1 MTETTI
7 PSLQHV
13 TEAVDALAAGLRNRS
28 PEIELARRLPADIVA
43 ALRDAGVFRL
53 WLPRELGGI
62 EAGPTAVINL
72 LETLAAADGS
82 TGWCSATGLASNCAG
97 AFLSEAGAR
106 ALYPTGRELA
116 GGALMPGGRAI
127 PQPDGSFLVSGR
139 WSFGTGTQ
147 HCDWVIGGALV
158 PSDTDGPPSLRAVVF
173 PVEQVRFL
181 DTWHAV
187 GLSGTGSL
195 DYQVEN
201 VRVPAEHT
209 IDLANVTPWP
219 AGTMWRIPMLSLI
232 FPVLGAVPL
241 GIARGALLE
250 LSALAT
256 VKTPFRS
263 TKSLAE
269 RETAQA
275 AIGRAKALID
285 AGHLY
290 LCASMESIWASAAAG
305 LAPSVPQRAQARL
318 AAVHATQSAAEA
330 VELCYR
336 TAGST
341 ALYRSSPLQRQLR
354 DINAVTQHY
363 ALNTT
368 GYDLVGRVLFGMPV
382 DPGL

>member
-1 MTETTI
+1 MDESI
-7 PSLQHV
+7 PSVQDV
-13 TEAVDALAAGLRNRS
+13 TEAVDALAAGLRSRS
-28 PEIELARRLPADIVA
+28 AEIEQARRLPADIVA
-43 ALRDAGVFRL
+43 ALRAAGVFRL
-53 WLPRELGGI
+53 WVPRELGGI

-106 ALYPTGRELA
+106 ELYPTGRELA
-116 GGALMPGGRAI
+116 GGALMPGGRAV
-127 PQPDGSFLVSGR
+127 PQPDGSFLVTGR

-147 HCDWVIGGALV
+147 HCDWVIGGAV
-158 PSDTDGPPSLRAVVF
+158 VAADTAGPPNLRAVVF
-173 PVEQVRFL
+173 PANQVQFV

-201 VRVPAEHT
+201 VLVPAEHT
-209 IDLANVTPWP
+209 IDLADVSPWP
-219 AGTMWRIPMLSLI
+219 AGSMWRIPMLSLI
-232 FPVLGAVPL
+232 FPVISAVPL
-241 GIARGALLE
+241 GIARAAVLE
-250 LSALAT
+250 LSALA
-256 VKTPFRS
+256 VAKTPFRS
-263 TKSLAE
+263 SKLLAE

-305 LAPSVPQRAQARL
+305 MAPSVAQRAQARL

-341 ALYRSSPLQRQLR
+341 ALYRSSPLQRYLR
-354 DINAVTQHY
+354 DVNTVTQHY
-363 ALNTT
+363 ALNAT
-368 GYDLVGRVLFGMPV
+368 GYDLVGRVLFGMPA

>member
-1 MTETTI
+1 MSETI
-7 PSLQHV
+7 PSVQDV
-13 TEAVDALAAGLRNRS
+13 TDAVDALAAGLRKRG
-28 PEIELARRLPADIVA
+28 PEIEQARRLPADIVA
-43 ALRDAGVFRL
+43 ALREAGVFRL
-53 WLPRELGGI
+53 WVPRELGGI

-106 ALYPTGRELA
+106 ELYPTGRELA
-116 GGALMPGGRAI
+116 GGALMPGGRAV
-127 PQPDGSFLVSGR
+127 PQPDGSFLVTGR

-147 HCDWVIGGALV
+147 HCDWVIGGAV
-158 PSDTDGPPSLRAVVF
+158 VASDTGGPPSMRAVVL
-173 PVEQVRFL
+173 PAEQVKFL

-201 VRVPAEHT
+201 VQVPAEHT
-209 IDLANVTPWP
+209 IDLANVAPWP
-219 AGTMWRIPMLSLI
+219 AGSMWRIPMLSLI
-232 FPVLGAVPL
+232 FPLLGAVPL
-241 GIARGALLE
+241 GIARAAMVE
-250 LSALAT
+250 LSALAAG
-256 VKTPFRS
+256 KTPFRS

-290 LCASMESIWASAAAG
+290 LCASMESMWASAAVG
-305 LAPSVPQRAQARL
+305 VAPSVPQRAQARL

-341 ALYRSSPLQRQLR
+341 ALYRTSPLQRYLR

-363 ALNTT
+363 ALNAT
-368 GYDLVGRVLFGMPV
+368 GYDLVGRVLFGMPA

>member
-1 MTETTI
+1 VSETI
-7 PSLQHV
+7 PSVQDV
-13 TEAVDALAAGLRNRS
+13 TEAVDALAAGLRSRS
-28 PEIELARRLPADIVA
+28 PAIEQARRLPADIVA
-43 ALRDAGVFRL
+43 ALREAGVFRL
-53 WLPRELGGI
+53 WVPRELGGI

-106 ALYPTGRELA
+106 ELYPTGRELA
-116 GGALMPGGRAI
+116 GGALMPGGRAV
-127 PQPDGSFLVSGR
+127 PQPDGSFLVTGR

-147 HCDWVIGGALV
+147 HCDWVIGGAV
-158 PSDTDGPPSLRAVVF
+158 VVSDTAGPPSLRAVVF
-173 PVEQVRFL
+173 PVEQVQFV
-181 DTWHAV
+181 DTWHSV

-201 VRVPAEHT
+201 VAVPAEHT
-209 IDLANVTPWP
+209 IDLANVAPWP
-219 AGTMWRIPMLSLI
+219 AGSMWRIPMLSLI
-232 FPVLGAVPL
+232 FPVISAVPL
-241 GIARGALLE
+241 GIARAALME
-250 LSALAT
+250 LSALA
-256 VKTPFRS
+256 VAKTPFRS
-263 TKSLAE
+263 TKLLAE

-275 AIGRAKALID
+275 AVGRAKALID

-305 LAPSVPQRAQARL
+305 MAPSVGQRAQARL

-341 ALYRSSPLQRQLR
+341 ALYRTSPLQRYLR
-354 DINAVTQHY
+354 DVNTVTQHY
-363 ALNTT
+363 ALNAT
-368 GYDLVGRVLFGMPV
+368 GYDLVGRVLFGMPA

>member
-1 MTETTI
+1 MTEMI

-13 TEAVDALAAGLRNRS
+13 TDAVDALAAGLRNRS
-28 PEIELARRLPADIVA
+28 PEIEQARRLPADVVA
-43 ALRDAGVFRL
+43 ALREAGVFRL

-106 ALYPTGRELA
+106 ELYPTGRELA
-116 GGALMPGGRAI
+116 GGALMPGGRAV
-127 PQPDGSFLVSGR
+127 PQPDGSFVVTGR

-147 HCDWVIGGALV
+147 HCEWVIGGALV
-158 PSDTDGPPSLRAVVF
+158 DSDTDGPPSLRAVVF
-173 PVEQVRFL
+173 PAEQVRFL

-195 DYQVEN
+195 DYQVDN

-219 AGTMWRIPMLSLI
+219 AGPMWRIPMLSLI

-241 GIARGALLE
+241 GIARAAVLE
-250 LSALAT
+250 LSTLAT
-256 VKTPFRS
+256 AKTPFRS

-275 AIGRAKALID
+275 AIGRARALID

-305 LAPSVPQRAQARL
+305 MAPSVPQRAQARL

-368 GYDLVGRVLFGMPV
+368 GYDLVGRVLFGMPA
-382 DPGL
+382 DAGL